1 MYSILLIK
9 RTRLYSRSTN
19 KTGVFNKHLFIF
31 IFFILSIFFYFRQLP
46 TLTLINTHTPTQSSS
61 SMPIGRFAPSPTGEL
76 HLGSLT
82 TALASFCH
90 IKSLGG
96 KWLLRIE
103 DTDTT
108 RCDNQFTEQILID
121 LEVLGL
127 YWDDDVIYQSERLDI
142 YNDYLSTVLH
152 PLTYGCQCS
161 RKSLAQYW
169 KQKSGQQQGIA
180 QEKNQYDNTIN
191 STEPKS
197 MSKSVSDAL
206 IRNQRYPRCC
216 VDANLSRQQHKLRI
230 QLPDYTI
237 GFIDGIQGMQWS
249 NPQQTLGDMVVR
261 RQDGM
266 INYIL
271 AASIDDGL
279 QQVSHIMRGL
289 DILPLTTAQI
299 SIMHAANLTAIDH
312 WYHLPLICHSD
323 GQKLSKQN
331 LAQPIDTRYPSKLI
345 ANALQLLQQAPID
358 MDTPARMLEQAIA
371 QWDNTPLQGKSHLN
385 LSNC

>member
-1 MYSILLIK
+1 MTII
-9 RTRLYSRSTN
+9 N
-19 KTGVFNKHLFIF
+19 N
-31 IFFILSIFFYFRQLP
+31 
-46 TLTLINTHTPTQSSS
+46 NTHTLTQPSSS
-61 SMPIGRFAPSPTGEL
+61 TPIGRFAPSPTGEL

-82 TALASFCH
+82 TALASYCH

-103 DTDTT
+103 DTDTE

-127 YWDDDVIYQSERLDI
+127 HWDEDVVYQSERTDI

-161 RKSLAQYW
+161 RKSLVQFWEQKTKLQQDLAQQNR
-169 KQKSGQQQGIA
+169 QKV
-180 QEKNQYDNTIN
+180 NTVN
-191 STEPKS
+191 NTDPKS
-197 MSKSVSDAL
+197 VKDAL
-206 IRNQRYPRCC
+206 IRKQRYPRCC
-216 VDANLSRQQHKLRI
+216 IDANLDRQQHKLRI

-237 GFIDGIQGMQWS
+237 GFMDGIQGMQWS

-279 QQVSHIMRGL
+279 QQVTHIMRGL

-299 SIMHAANLTAIDH
+299 SIMQAADLPAIDH
-312 WYHLPLICHSD
+312 WYHLPLICNAD

-331 LAQPIDTRYPSKLI
+331 LARPIDTRKPSELI
-345 ANALQLLQQAPID
+345 AKALQLLQQPPVD
-358 MDTPARMLEQAIA
+358 MDTPARMLAQAIA
-371 QWDNTPLQGKSHLN
+371 QWDNTPLQGKNHLDMPI
-385 LSNC
+385 